1 MSDLGVRVFPGC
13 LVKEEDDGTKAE
25 SVGVVSE
32 AGEGFE
38 GRGRVLERSALRL
51 VHEGCLAKKIEDQSG
66 MGSLIVSGNDTEK

>member
-1 MSDLGVRVFPGC
+1 M
-13 LVKEEDDGTKAE
+13 
-25 SVGVVSE
+25 VSE

-38 GRGRVLERSALRL
+38 AVGRGRVLERSALRL